1 MTSKHA
7 TIRQQQRGI
16 TDLQLLL
23 LKFFGDETVMAGNA
37 SEITIS
43 RKRRAEI
50 VQALDKAINKA
61 LLISED
67 NGTIITA
74 YNKY

>member
-1 MTSKHA
+1 MVTKHA

-16 TDLQLLL
+16 TDLQFLL
-23 LKFFGDETVMAGNA
+23 LKFFGEQSPMAGNA
-37 SEITIS
+37 SELTIS
-43 RKRRAEI
+43 KKRRAEI

-67 NGTIITA
+67 NGSIITA